1 MTACS
6 HCRILARATTFLT
19 LLALALALAWHA
31 SPALA
36 DPPPL
41 RDGLKAITQQID
53 NMVDRLPQGSSAS
66 AQADYKSIHDA
77 WAAIEDGVKAQ
88 SPDAYEKIEDHLRD
102 LKAATRA
109 EPYSAARIGD
119 AAHALD
125 ESIDDLLAALPAAA
139 VASGAAAS
147 APGDATAGMVA
158 LNDHIEK
165 ALDGVAEG
173 NREAAQAEFR
183 AFTNGW
189 AGVEDGVRAASQ
201 TSYLA
206 IEDAMGDARAAFA
219 TQPFDAA
226 RVKVALQALETQNEA
241 FIGGRSAG
249 QGVTASAVGAEAG
262 VAGLVATLDTAI
274 AQARSGDA
282 AASAATLAEFKRAW
296 PVVETS
302 VAARSPSVYASTEDA
317 MARAYG
323 LLESSPP
330 STNEALSVMVAM
342 RGDLAPLAS
351 TTQYGV
357 FDAAIIMLR
366 EGLEALLVMA
376 ALLAFLNKS
385 GNGGKSNWIWLGG
398 AVGIAASIVTA
409 VIVQQIFAGPLA
421 GANREVIEGV
431 VGLVAAGLLVYV
443 SYWMHRK
450 SQIGAWQHYIRAK
463 SSSALARNSL
473 LGLALIAFLAVY
485 REGAETVIF
494 YMGVAPSISLNDLL
508 MGVAV
513 GVAVLVVL
521 GILMLRF
528 GLRIP
533 LRPFFLVT
541 SILLYYMA
549 FKFVGMGLHSL
560 QVAGVIPATSLPY
573 LPTLGPLGV
582 FPTIETSVVQLVLLA
597 LTVAVVVF
605 LWLRQRHQGPLRA
618 SQV

>member
-1 MTACS
+1 MTARS
-6 HCRILARATTFLT
+6 HCRVLARATALIAV
-19 LLALALALAWHA
+19 LALALSFAWRA

-41 RDGLKAITQQID
+41 ADSLKAITHQID
-53 NMVDRLPQGSSAS
+53 DMTERLPQGNAAT

-77 WAAIEDGVKAQ
+77 WAAIEDRVKAQ
-88 SPDAYEKIEDHLRD
+88 SPDAYEKIEDHLRE
-102 LKAATRA
+102 LKAATRV

-119 AAHALD
+119 AAHELD
-125 ESIDDLLAALPAAA
+125 ESLDDLLAALPAAA
-139 VASGAAAS
+139 APASNAGAS
-147 APGDATAGMVA
+147 ASPNATASMVA

-165 ALDGVAEG
+165 ALDSLSEG
-173 NREAAQAEFR
+173 NRAAAQAEFR
-183 AFTNGW
+183 AFTEGW
-189 AGVEDGVRAASQ
+189 VGIEDGVRAASK
-201 TSYLA
+201 TGYLA

-219 TQPFDAA
+219 TDPFDTAK
-226 RVKVALQALETQNEA
+226 VKAALQALEAQNEA
-241 FIGGRSAG
+241 FIGGRTA
-249 QGVTASAVGAEAG
+249 ASATAAPVVGAEDG
-262 VAGLVATLDTAI
+262 VAALVASLDTAI
-274 AQARSGDA
+274 AEARDGDA
-282 AASAATLAEFKRAW
+282 AAAASALAQFKRAW
-296 PVVETS
+296 PAVETS
-302 VAARSPSVYASTEDA
+302 VAARSPEVYAATENA
-317 MARAYG
+317 MAQAAG

-330 STNEALSVMVAM
+330 ATSEALSVMQSM
-342 RGDLAPLAS
+342 RADLVPLAS
-351 TTQYGV
+351 ATQYGV

-376 ALLAFLNKS
+376 ALLAFLSKS
-385 GNGGKSNWIWLGG
+385 GNRDKSNWIWLGG
-398 AVGIAASIVTA
+398 AVGIAASVVTA
-409 VIVQQIFAGPLA
+409 VLVQQLFAGPLA

-431 VGLVAAGLLVYV
+431 VGLTAAALLVYV

-508 MGVAV
+508 MGVAAGVGVLVVV
-513 GVAVLVVL
+513 GVA
-521 GILMLRF
+521 MLRF

-560 QVAGVIPATSLPY
+560 QVAGVIPATSRPY
-573 LPTLGPLGV
+573 LPALGVLGV
-582 FPTIETSVVQLVLLA
+582 FPTIETSVVQFVLLA
-597 LTVAVVVF
+597 LAVAVVVF
-605 LWLRQRHQGPLRA
+605 LWLRQRQRPLRP
-618 SQV
+618 SQA